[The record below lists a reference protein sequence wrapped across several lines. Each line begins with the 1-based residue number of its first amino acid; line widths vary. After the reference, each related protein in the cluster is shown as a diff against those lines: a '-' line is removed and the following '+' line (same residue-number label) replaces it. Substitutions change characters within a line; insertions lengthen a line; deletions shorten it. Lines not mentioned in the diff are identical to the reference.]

1 MHGHLNVK
9 LYIID
14 IFVISIVIAIVQ
26 LARTRRIAVASWA
39 LL

>member
-1 MHGHLNVK
+1 MHGHLNVNF
-9 LYIID
+9 IID

-26 LARTRRIAVASWA
+26 LARTGHIAVASWA